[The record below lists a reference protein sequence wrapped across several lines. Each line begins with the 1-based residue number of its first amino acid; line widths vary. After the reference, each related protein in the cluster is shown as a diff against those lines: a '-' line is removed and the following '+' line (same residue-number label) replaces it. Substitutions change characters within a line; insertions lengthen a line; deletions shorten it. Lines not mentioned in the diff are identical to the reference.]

1 MNWHVQVFGRL
12 ALHQGSQVITHFES
26 SRVAVLLAYLALFGQ
41 RSHPREELCELLWPE
56 IAPEVSRQ
64 RLRQALYTLRH
75 QLEPPG
81 VPPGSVLIADRHAV
95 RLNPTAFTCDAVE
108 FERLVR
114 KGHHAE
120 ARALYIG
127 DLLPGYYEDWLLLE
141 RYRLEELYASLPTP
155 SPPAQPTETSLV
167 SPALAEIP
175 PPASWQ
181 PAHNLHVSLPSY
193 LTEFLG
199 REEELHRLAA
209 QLSCAR
215 LLTLTGLGGVGKTR
229 LATTVGRSVA
239 FRYDTVIFVPLADHV
254 APSQLPETIRLA
266 LGLPATSASTL
277 EQITT
282 VFADSRVL
290 MILDNFEQLVEAGG
304 GVVVETLL
312 SRLPHLTCL
321 VTSRRILGVEGEQ
334 EFPLSP
340 LPLPSSTESLSEM
353 AQNPGVTLFVRRA
366 QAARPGF
373 HLTEQNRVRILALCT
388 ALDGIPLALELA
400 ASRIRALTPAE
411 MQVQIQ
417 DRFDWL
423 TRSGPGAD
431 KEPRQRSL
439 RAALEWSWRLL
450 SPSQQRFIAA
460 CSVFHG
466 GWTIEAARQ
475 VCEAT
480 DARERLEALV
490 TDSLV
495 VSTPTA
501 EGTTRFRM
509 LETVRAFAQEQLSP
523 DEQTALRSRH
533 LAVFLEAAQ
542 HAAGHVAALQPEAD
556 NLLAALHTAIDH
568 ADASSAFAL
577 CTAVDEGWMAYL
589 GAPATLT
596 LLQRA
601 LRLPGGDAR
610 KRVRTLNLAAYLAIT
625 AGALDQALSLA
636 SEALALT
643 ETAHAGRAIA
653 LTTRAKVALMRTEP
667 LEQIEAWLAEALT
680 LSQNSSDPRTHASAL
695 RLLGMTAVRQDR
707 FDAAEDCFARALQI
721 SQQAG
726 DRQGVI
732 YALARQAIAS
742 MQQSHLD
749 RALALNQQCQQLA
762 VEAGDRVYEAEM
774 YQNLAAIYA
783 SQSRWHDSLEAAQE
797 CLRRNQ
803 LLGNTYILTLTLWNL
818 SEPLARLHQE
828 AAAIRL
834 LGFAA
839 QFWVEHFAPLNAN
852 DHAFCRMIRD
862 LAASALHES
871 QITTLWKE
879 GEHLTLSQALILA
892 LNE

>member
-12 ALHQGSQVITHFES
+12 ALYQGSQVITHFES
-26 SRVAVLLAYLALFGQ
+26 GRVALLLAYLALFGR
-41 RSHPREELCELLWPE
+41 RSHPREELGELLWPE

-81 VPPGSVLIADRHAV
+81 VPSGSVLIADRHAV

-108 FERLVR
+108 FERLVKHGR
-114 KGHHAE
+114 NAE

-127 DLLPGYYEDWLLLE
+127 DLLPGYYDDWLLLE
-141 RYRLEELYASLPTP
+141 RYRLEELFASLPLP
-155 SPPAQPTETSLV
+155 SPAAEPTEAASV
-167 SPALAEIP
+167 SPDLDETP

-181 PAHNLHVSLPSY
+181 PAHTLHVSLPGY
-193 LTEFLG
+193 LTEFFG
-199 REEELHRLAA
+199 REDELHRLAA
-209 QLSCAR
+209 QLSHTR

-229 LATTVGRSVA
+229 LSTILGRSVA
-239 FRYDTVIFVPLADHV
+239 SRYDTVVFVPLADHV
-254 APSQLPETIRLA
+254 APSQLPETIRFA
-266 LGLPATSASTL
+266 MGLPATSASTL

-282 VFADSRVL
+282 VFAESRVL
-290 MILDNFEQLVEAGG
+290 LILDNFEQLVEAGG
-304 GVVVETLL
+304 GAVVETLL

-340 LPLPSSTESLSEM
+340 LPLPSPTDSLTEI
-353 AQNPGVTLFVRRA
+353 ARNPSVALFVRRA
-366 QAARPGF
+366 QSARPGF
-373 HLTEQNRVRILALCT
+373 HLTEQNRAPILALCT

-450 SPSQQRFIAA
+450 SPSQQRFIAN
-460 CSVFHG
+460 CSVFQG
-466 GWTIEAARQ
+466 GWTVETARQ

-501 EGTTRFRM
+501 AGTTRFRM

-523 DEQTALRSRH
+523 DEQAVLRSRH
-533 LAVFLEAAQ
+533 LTVFLEMAQ
-542 HAAGHVAALQPEAD
+542 HATGQVAALQPEVD

-577 CTAVDEGWMAYL
+577 CTAVEEGWMATL
-589 GAPATLT
+589 GAPDALI
-596 LLQRA
+596 LIQRV
-601 LRLPGGDAR
+601 LRLPGGDTHQ
-610 KRVRTLNLAAYLAIT
+610 RVRTLNLAAYLAIT
-625 AGALDQALSLA
+625 AGALELALSLA

-643 ETAHAGRAIA
+643 ETSHPGRAIA
-653 LTTRAKVALMRTEP
+653 LTTRAKVALMRPEP
-667 LEQIEAWLAEALT
+667 LEQIETWLTEALT
-680 LSQNSSDPRTHASAL
+680 LSQASSDPRTHASAL
-695 RLLGMTAVRQDR
+695 RLLGMTAVRRDR
-707 FDAAEDCFARALQI
+707 FDTAEDCFARALQT
-721 SQQAG
+721 SQQAD

-732 YALARQAIAS
+732 YALARQAIAA
-742 MQQSHLD
+742 MQQGHLD

-762 VEAGDRVYEAEM
+762 VEAGDSVYEAEM
-774 YQNLAAIYA
+774 YQNLAAIHA
-783 SQSRWHDSLEAAQE
+783 SQTRWHDSLLAAQE
-797 CLRRNQ
+797 CLRRNH
-803 LLGNTYILTLTLWNL
+803 LLGNTYILALTLWNL
-818 SEPLARLHQE
+818 SEPLVRLHQE
-828 AAAIRL
+828 ADAIRL

-839 QFWVEHFAPLNAN
+839 RFWVEHFAPLNPK
-852 DHAFCRMIRD
+852 DHAFCEMIRD
-862 LAASALHES
+862 LAAPALHET
-871 QITTLWKE
+871 QITTLWQE
-879 GEHLTLSQALILA
+879 GERLTLSQALTFA